1 MKVPYSYRQARA
13 SGRYDPEAGYE
24 PEEERPSLW
33 VRFWK
38 AAAFYIITALVFLLI
53 NLFVLR
59 LGVVNGSS
67 MEPTLHDHDVVVI
80 WQLGYQPQAGDI
92 IVTNKDN
99 ELGISLTK
107 RVIATGGQHVRI
119 QEGAVFVDGAE
130 QLESYLLEDDNQSV
144 SLDTVVPAGQ
154 VFLMGDNRNGSYDSR
169 ALGSFDTGDIM
180 GEVILRIWP
189 FSGIRG
195 FSN

>member
-1 MKVPYSYRQARA
+1 MKVPYSARQARA
-13 SGRYDPEAGYE
+13 GRQYDPEADYE
-24 PEEERPSLW
+24 PEEEQPSLW

-38 AAAFYIITALVFLLI
+38 AAAFYIIVAGVFLLI

-80 WQLGYQPQAGDI
+80 WQLGYQPKVGDI
-92 IVTNKDN
+92 IVTDKDN

-107 RVIATGGQHVRI
+107 RVIATGGQHVQI
-119 QEGAVFVDGAE
+119 ENGALFVDGAE
-130 QLESYLLEDDNQSV
+130 QLESYLLEDDDQSV
-144 SLDTVVPAGQ
+144 VLDTVVPAGQ

-169 ALGSFDTGDIM
+169 ALGCFPTGDIM
-180 GEVILRIWP
+180 GEVILRIYP
-189 FSGIRG
+189 FSGMRT